1 MGVVM
6 RDYLR
11 LFIGGKDI
19 KRTFFHIMF
28 DVLALFCSFVMA
40 IVLYGKTS
48 SIGSFDGLLVIG
60 VSVLAA
66 LCVLVLS
73 KFYRIIVRYITGRAV
88 IPASGA
94 MLVSSLVAYFLSVF
108 LDSGILFPE
117 IFSYALFGFMS
128 ILGFRYIYRDI
139 IIRKSVKDEIRVVIY
154 GAGEA
159 GRQFLNSLN
168 SATKYS
174 AIAFVDD
181 ELELQGHSVGGVKVF
196 DPKSM
201 VWLVKQFNVDV
212 VALVI
217 PSISP
222 VRRREILNDLESL
235 DAEIRVVPGLVD
247 LMSKSIETSDA
258 KPISVYDILGRVP
271 VPPRP
276 DLISRS
282 VKGKIVMVTGAG
294 GSIGSEI
301 CRQIVRNQ
309 PLMLILFDLS
319 EYSLYSIDQELDRYC
334 SETNSKINI
343 IPILGSVMDR
353 LKVLSILKQFK
364 VHTLFHAAAYKH
376 VPLVE
381 QNIAE
386 GVKNNVFGTRA
397 VVEASVEAGVRI
409 VTVIST
415 DKAVHPTNIMGASK
429 RMAEFVCSSL
439 VGDHQ
444 TKISMVRFGNVL
456 GSSGSVVPHFEKQI
470 LRGGPVTVTHP
481 EITRY
486 FMTVKEAAQLVM
498 QASSMALGGEVYLLD
513 MGDPVKIVDLA
524 ISMIK
529 LHGKTPFIVDVSN
542 APCPAEHVPIVFTG
556 LRQGEKIYEE
566 LLVNNDAK
574 TTQHPLIMSAVEV
587 GPDRV
592 TITKYLKLLEKACSD
607 NNVEDI
613 KEILT
618 ISGTGLNHDGN
629 IIDYS
634 LRKKI

>member
-1 MGVVM
+1 
-6 RDYLR
+6 L
-11 LFIGGKDI
+11 
-19 KRTFFHIMF
+19 
-28 DVLALFCSFVMA
+28 
-40 IVLYGKTS
+40 
-48 SIGSFDGLLVIG
+48 
-60 VSVLAA
+60 
-66 LCVLVLS
+66 
-73 KFYRIIVRYITGRAV
+73 
-88 IPASGA
+88 
-94 MLVSSLVAYFLSVF
+94 
-108 LDSGILFPE
+108 
-117 IFSYALFGFMS
+117 
-128 ILGFRYIYRDI
+128 
-139 IIRKSVKDEIRVVIY
+139 
-154 GAGEA
+154 
-159 GRQFLNSLN
+159 
-168 SATKYS
+168 
-174 AIAFVDD
+174 
-181 ELELQGHSVGGVKVF
+181 
-196 DPKSM
+196 
-201 VWLVKQFNVDV
+201 
-212 VALVI
+212 
-217 PSISP
+217 
-222 VRRREILNDLESL
+222 
-235 DAEIRVVPGLVD
+235 
-247 LMSKSIETSDA
+247 
-258 KPISVYDILGRVP
+258 
-271 VPPRP
+271 
-276 DLISRS
+276 
-282 VKGKIVMVTGAG
+282 
-294 GSIGSEI
+294 
-301 CRQIVRNQ
+301 
-309 PLMLILFDLS
+309 
-319 EYSLYSIDQELDRYC
+319 
-334 SETNSKINI
+334 
-343 IPILGSVMDR
+343 DR

-381 QNIAE
+381 QNIVE

-415 DKAVHPTNIMGASK
+415 DKAVRPTNIMGASK

-456 GSSGSVVPHFEKQI
+456 GSSGSVVPNFEKQI
-470 LRGGPVTVTHP
+470 LRGGSVTVTHP
-481 EITRY
+481 EVTRY

>member
-6 RDYLR
+6 RDFLR
-11 LFIGGKDI
+11 PFILGKDI

-40 IVLYGKTS
+40 IVLYGKTN
-48 SIGSFDGLLVIG
+48 SIGSFDGLLVVG

-66 LCVLVLS
+66 IYVLVLC
-73 KFYRIIVRYITGRAV
+73 KFYKIIVKYITGRAV
-88 IPASGA
+88 IPASVS
-94 MLVSSLVAYFLSVF
+94 MLVSSLIAYFLSAF
-108 LDSGILFPE
+108 LDSGIMFAE
-117 IFSYALFGFMS
+117 IFAYALFGFMS
-128 ILGFRYIYRDI
+128 ILGFRYVYRDF
-139 IIRKSVKDEIRVVIY
+139 IIRKSVKDEIRVIIY

-168 SATKYS
+168 SASKYS

-181 ELELQGHSVGGVKVF
+181 EQELQGHSVGGVKVF

-201 VWLVKQFNVDV
+201 MWLVKQFNVDV
-212 VALVI
+212 IALVI

-222 VRRREILNDLESL
+222 LRRREILNDLENL

-247 LMSKSIETSDA
+247 LMSKSVETSDA
-258 KPISVYDILGRVP
+258 KPISIYDILGRVP
-271 VPPRP
+271 VPPVQE
-276 DLISRS
+276 LISRPVS
-282 VKGKIVMVTGAG
+282 GKVVMVTGAG

-301 CRQIVRNQ
+301 CRQIIRNQ
-309 PLMLILFDLS
+309 PLVLILFDLS
-319 EYSLYSIDQELDRYC
+319 EYSLYRIDQELNQYC
-334 SETNSKINI
+334 SETKSKINI

-353 LKVLSILKQFK
+353 VKVLSILKQFK

-381 QNIAE
+381 QNIVE

-397 VVEASVEAGVRI
+397 VVEASIEAGVRI

-415 DKAVHPTNIMGASK
+415 DKAVRPTNIMGASK

-439 VGDHQ
+439 VGNHQ

-456 GSSGSVVPHFEKQI
+456 GSSGSVVPLFEKQI
-470 LRGGPVTVTHP
+470 LRGEPVTVTHP

-486 FMTVKEAAQLVM
+486 FMTAEEAAQLVM
-498 QASSMALGGEVYLLD
+498 QTSSMALGGEVYLLD
-513 MGDPVKIVDLA
+513 MGNPVKIVDLA

-529 LHGKTPFIVDVSN
+529 LHGKSPFIVDISN
-542 APCPAEHVPIVFTG
+542 TGCPIGHVPIIFTG
-556 LRQGEKIYEE
+556 LRQGEKLYEE

-574 TTQHPLIMSAVEV
+574 KTNHPLIMSAVEA

-592 TITKYLKLLEKACSD
+592 KIAKYLKLLEKACSD

-618 ISGTGLNHDGN
+618 ICGTGLNHNGS

-634 LRKKI
+634 LKGKI